1 MKKHRTDKSFRKFL
15 HYYKEVPFLLFF
27 DLFFSIVMTAVSV
40 GIPFLIQYV
49 TEFAE
54 NKQFTYIIYAFSIA
68 FGILIIRMFAQF
80 YVSYVGNMLG
90 NKMEIIMRKNAVDKL
105 HRLETKYFDNVNSGA
120 IVSRVVND
128 LRDIT
133 NFAHHIPE
141 DALTGFATAVGGL
154 TFAFLKSWIIGLV
167 LLIIF
172 LITLIFWIFRARSIR
187 ASRKKVRVEN
197 AAMSASINNQV
208 VGITESR
215 SYANT
220 EYEKKKFEKA
230 QQKYRTAMKETFLK
244 KAVWDTF
251 NIMSLTMITLSV
263 LLISV
268 LQLYSG
274 KINSAELA
282 GLVSAAALMT
292 SPIMKFI
299 QVYNMYSMGL
309 ASIERFYEFMDIP
322 EERTFGN
329 IPVEKFNGV
338 IELKNVYFSYIND
351 HGEKEEV
358 LRNFSI
364 KINAG
369 EHVAFVGETGVGKST
384 ILKIIL
390 GFYPIDKGE
399 ILIDGININ
408 KYNIEQLRK
417 AIAYIQQF
425 PIIFMDNVFNNIAYG
440 KYKASKTEVI
450 TAAKEAYIHESI
462 MSMPNGYDTFTG
474 PNGAQLSGG
483 QRQRVALARSFMKQ
497 SSIILL
503 DEATSS
509 LDNKTEK
516 LIKNTIA
523 KLSKKKTAIIV
534 AHRLTTIQDVDRV
547 IVLGKYGKIIEEGTH
562 KELIKNKGIYS
573 MLSAIK

>member
-1 MKKHRTDKSFRKFL
+1 MKRYQTDKSFKNFL
-15 HYYKEVPFLLFF
+15 HYYKEVPVLLFF
-27 DLFFSIVMTAVSV
+27 DLFFSIAMTSVSI
-40 GIPFLIQYV
+40 GIPFLIEKVTQY
-49 TEFAE
+49 AE
-54 NKQFTYIIYAFSIA
+54 NKELKYVVYAFLIA
-68 FGILIIRMFAQF
+68 LGVLILRMFAQF
-80 YVSYVGNMLG
+80 YVSYIGNMLG
-90 NKMEIIMRKNAVDKL
+90 NKMEIIMRRNAVDKL
-105 HRLETKYFDNVNSGA
+105 HKLEIKYFDNVNSGA
-120 IVSRVVND
+120 IVSRIVND

-141 DALTGFATAVGGL
+141 DALTGIATAIGGL
-154 TFAFLKSWIIGLV
+154 TFAFLKSWLIGLV

-172 LITLIFWIFRARSIR
+172 LFTLIFWIFRARSIR

-220 EYEKKKFEKA
+220 KYEKEIFSRA
-230 QQKYRTAMKETFLK
+230 QKKYRHAMKETFLK

-268 LQLYSG
+268 VQLYND
-274 KINSAELA
+274 KINPAELA

-299 QVYNMYSMGL
+299 QVYSMYSMGL

-322 EERTFGN
+322 EEKTFGN
-329 IPVEKFNGV
+329 RPVKKLNGV
-338 IELKNVYFSYIND
+338 IELKNVYFSYTND
-351 HGEKEEV
+351 RGEKEDV

-364 KINAG
+364 KIRAG

-384 ILKIIL
+384 IFKIIL

-399 ILIDGININ
+399 ILIDGVNIN
-408 KYNIEQLRK
+408 EYNIKELRK
-417 AIAYIQQF
+417 NITYIQQS
-425 PIIFMDNVFNNIAYG
+425 PIIFMDNIFNNIAYG
-440 KYKASKTEVI
+440 KYKPSKKEI
-450 TAAKEAYIHESI
+450 IAAAKAAHIHNSI
-462 MSMPNGYDTFTG
+462 MNMPNGYNTFAG

-483 QRQRVALARSFMKQ
+483 QRQRIALARSFMKK

-516 LIKNTIA
+516 LIKNTI
-523 KLSKKKTAIIV
+523 KKISKMKTAIIV

-562 KELIKNKGIYS
+562 LELLKNNGIYS
-573 MLSAIK
+573 MLSTIK